1 MANSAFR
8 KGRAVAVGFT
18 DLRGKLF
25 KVDAARPVQ
34 VRVLTTDV
42 L

>member
-1 MANSAFR
+1 MPSMANSAFR

-25 KVDAARPVQ
+25 FNVDAARPAQ
-34 VRVLTTDV
+34 VRV
-42 L
+42 